1 MIRELYL
8 KKLSRSFD
16 ITVSIKEI
24 KCVVKNY
31 LTKKTPGPNN
41 FIGKCYQIFKE
52 VSTNSISS
60 FKILKRM
67 DYFPI
72 HSKHYREAKPGKTIT
87 GKQQINISH

>member
-41 FIGKCYQIFKE
+41 SIGECYQIFK
-52 VSTNSISS
+52 
-60 FKILKRM
+60 
-67 DYFPI
+67 
-72 HSKHYREAKPGKTIT
+72 
-87 GKQQINISH
+87 